1 MADPDSILV
10 RLAPH
15 YRKEQSLLDAAW
27 RYQVMSPLLQP
38 GLTSQQ
44 RSEVRKCILQS
55 NHKHPWRGQ
64 VSVSA
69 RSLRRWCQLYK
80 LRRLEGL
87 TLQERRDRCKS
98 RKLPAGALE
107 LARQIFLEDD
117 SLGATQL
124 LRLLL
129 AQKPEWGKQIFRS
142 TLDRHLRAMG
152 LVRRARPV
160 DAYRRFE
167 ASNPHDIWQGDIVHG
182 PEVFVG
188 DKLVKAKIVTW
199 IDDFSRFVLHIEAFD
214 NERLPV
220 IEHTLTHSILKYGKP
235 GLIYV
240 DNGQVYCSH
249 ALTMACSQLGIIKR
263 HTEAGRPEGK
273 GKQERF
279 YRTLRGQ
286 LLNEVEKVEPIT
298 LQRLNELLACW
309 LSLYHSTVHSKT
321 KKTPSE
327 RCKQGTIRPVDR
339 VVLEEAFLQW
349 TERKVTKQGII
360 EFGGQEY
367 YADISLVGLRLII
380 RYDPFDISKIYL
392 WREGKKIGQATPE
405 RLLYPTLARAPKP
418 DEKKNSAY
426 SERYLQT
433 LEDGYLR
440 RLQSQVNQIQLP
452 DDGGAHE

>member
-10 RLAPH
+10 RLTPH
-15 YRKEQSLLDAAW
+15 YRKEQLLLDAAW

-38 GLTSQQ
+38 GLTRQQ
-44 RSEVRKCILQS
+44 RTGVRKRILGAR
-55 NHKHPWRGQ
+55 HPHPWKGL

-69 RSLRRWCQLYK
+69 RSLRRWCQQYK
-80 LRRLEGL
+80 LRRLQGL
-87 TLQERRDRCKS
+87 MLQERRDRCKS
-98 RKLPAGALE
+98 RKLPAGALDM
-107 LARQIFLEDD
+107 ARQIFLEDE

-124 LRLLL
+124 RRLML
-129 AQKPEWGKQIFRS
+129 AQKPEWEKQLSRS
-142 TLDRHLRAMG
+142 TLDRHMRAMG
-152 LVRRARPV
+152 LVRRARSV
-160 DAYRRFE
+160 EACRRFE
-167 ASNPHDIWQGDIVHG
+167 ASRPHDIWQGDILHG
-182 PEVFVG
+182 PEVWVG
-188 DKLVKAKIVTW
+188 DKLTTAKIVTW
-199 IDDFSRFVLHIEAFD
+199 IDDFSRFVLHLQAFD

-220 IEHTLTHSILKYGKP
+220 IEHTLTQSILKYGQP

-249 ALTMACSQLGIIKR
+249 ALTMACSQLGITKR
-263 HTEAGRPEGK
+263 HTKPRRPQGK

-286 LLNEVEKVEPIT
+286 LLNEIEKVEPIT

-321 KKTPSE
+321 KETPSA
-327 RCKQGTIRPVDR
+327 RCQQGTIRPVDR
-339 VVLEEAFLQW
+339 VALEEAFLQW

-360 EFGGQEY
+360 EFAGQEY
-367 YADISLVGLRLII
+367 YADISLAGLRLII

-405 RLLYPTLARAPKP
+405 QLIYPTLARAPKP

-433 LEDGYLR
+433 LEEGYLR

-452 DDGGAHE
+452 DGGAHE